1 MMKLDVKQLIIYLS
15 VAFIVLAIWRDPGG
29 SASTAGDFLGSVG
42 GFLTD
47 VIDKSLTFLK
57 GLSD

>member
-15 VAFIVLAIWRDPGG
+15 VAFIVVAIWRDPSG
-29 SASTAGDFLGSVG
+29 SAGTAGDFLGSVG
-42 GFLTD
+42 TFLTS

>member
-15 VAFIVLAIWRDPGG
+15 VAFIVVAIWKDPSG
-29 SASTAGDFLGSVG
+29 SAGVAGNFLGSVG
-42 GFLTD
+42 SFLTS